1 MSHGSMHQSGSRN
14 SWNSNP
20 MAVGGL
26 PGYCRPIQRML
37 DPDWSNPIKPHPHS
51 PDEEAVLT
59 VIYCLS

>member
-1 MSHGSMHQSGSRN
+1 
-14 SWNSNP
+14 

-26 PGYCRPIQRML
+26 LGYCCPIQMML